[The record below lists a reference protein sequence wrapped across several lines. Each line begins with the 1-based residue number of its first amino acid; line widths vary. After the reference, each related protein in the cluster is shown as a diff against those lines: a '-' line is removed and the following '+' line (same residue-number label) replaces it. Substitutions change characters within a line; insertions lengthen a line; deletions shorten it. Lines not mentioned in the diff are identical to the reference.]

1 MKVSRLKE
9 ILSNFDD
16 DKEIFIR
23 NSFNICGNIS
33 ELSQV
38 EQTFYG
44 FFGDSI
50 PCLIFNTEN
59 SKKLELNSNDDIIDL
74 LQTDSHGIKI
84 SGSK

>member
-9 ILSNFDD
+9 ILSNIDD

-44 FFGDSI
+44 FFGDCI
-50 PCLIFNTEN
+50 PCLVFNAES
-59 SKKLELNSNDDIIDL
+59 SKELESNSNNDIIDL
-74 LQTDSHGIKI
+74 LQTDRRGIKI
-84 SGSK
+84 SSSK